1 MKKISFLKSAA
12 IIAALVLPISLAAC
26 GQAATFSSDNQA
38 ASQAQDNAAQTT
50 QAKGPAS
57 QDNSAVQPAAASEG
71 VSGSVTALG
80 STALQPLVE
89 KAAEMFMS
97 KNPDAKIQVQGGGS
111 GTGLTQVAQGGADIG
126 NSDVFAEEKL
136 PADQAT
142 GLIDHKVCVVGFATV
157 VNPKVTVDNLTEQ
170 QLIDIFTGKITNWK
184 DAGGSDMK
192 IVVLNRPA
200 SSGTRATFKKYALK
214 GNDEVSGVALTEDSS
229 GTIKKAIADN
239 EGSISYLAFPY
250 IDDTVKALKFNGVE
264 PKAENVISGQYTI
277 WSYEHMYTKGEA
289 AGAAKAFLDYIT
301 GGEFKSAITEL
312 GYIPNSD
319 MKVSR

>member
-1 MKKISFLKSAA
+1 M
-12 IIAALVLPISLAAC
+12 
-26 GQAATFSSDNQA
+26 
-38 ASQAQDNAAQTT
+38 
-50 QAKGPAS
+50 
-57 QDNSAVQPAAASEG
+57 
-71 VSGSVTALG
+71 
-80 STALQPLVE
+80 E
-89 KAAEMFMS
+89 K
-97 KNPDAKIQVQGGGS
+97 NNDAKIQVQGGGS

-142 GLIDHKVCVVGFATV
+142 GLVDHKVCVVGFATV

-184 DAGGSDMK
+184 DVGGSDIK
-192 IVVLNRPA
+192 ITVLNRPA

-214 GNDEVSGVALTEDSS
+214 GNDEVSGLALTEDSS

-264 PKAENVISGQYTI
+264 PKAENVVTGQYTI

-289 AGAAKAFLDYIT
+289 AGATKSFLDYIA
-301 GGEFKSAITEL
+301 GDEFKSAITEL